1 MKSIKT
7 IMLVTA
13 VIGLIDSIYLYILKI
28 SNNRDLCIEGV
39 GDCWSV
45 NTSPYADIN
54 GVPVALLGALA
65 YLGIIGLL
73 LFESKFTFLKSYAQY
88 LLFGITLAG
97 LLYSIYLTYL
107 EIAVIKAICPFC
119 VISALAMLV
128 LFVCAVIRLINPPAN
143 ENAP

>member
-1 MKSIKT
+1 MKSINI

-13 VIGLIDSIYLYILKI
+13 GIGLIDSIYLYILKI
-28 SNNRDLCIEGV
+28 SNNKDLCIEGI

-45 NTSPYADIN
+45 NTSPYAEIN

-65 YLGIIGLL
+65 YLAIAGILL
-73 LFESKFTFLKSYAQY
+73 LESKISFLKSFAQY

-119 VISALAMLV
+119 VISAIAMLI
-128 LFVCAVIRLINPPAN
+128 LFVCAVIRLITPPEY
-143 ENAP
+143 ENAL